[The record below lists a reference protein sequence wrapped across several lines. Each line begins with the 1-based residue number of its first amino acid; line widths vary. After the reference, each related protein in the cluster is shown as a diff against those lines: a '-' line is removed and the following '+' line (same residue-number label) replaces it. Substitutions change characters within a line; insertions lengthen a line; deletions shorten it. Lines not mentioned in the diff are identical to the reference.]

1 VSARDAGNPPGDYT
15 ADFSVVARAEARWID
30 ERRQAAGPVPADAP
44 LVGLALSGGGIRSAA
59 FNMGVLQ
66 ALARSGLLGRVDYLS
81 TVSGGGY
88 IGSCL
93 TWLRAHVPARNSQQ
107 LGELPLADGTGTVL
121 DWLRAHG
128 RYLISGKGLSGWTL
142 AASILSGTLLNLFVL
157 LPIFL
162 LAIGLA
168 SGDWFEF
175 SWPPQLHMPGAGEVN
190 AHDGFMVLTLLGLT
204 LLAAYLLTTLVFAMS
219 TVLPPLRQLSAG
231 QHIRQRLGQL
241 LGAGL
246 ALIGAGLLPVLAG
259 IEETALHYLRMDAA
273 DDITRH
279 ATWLVPL
286 LAGALSVRQARKQGE
301 HAGVFATLGLV
312 LVLAG
317 LFTALYHL
325 AHHTH
330 LLETPEFMLWL
341 GLSILLALV
350 CDINAISMHSYYR
363 SRLAEA
369 FLPEVAT
376 DGPGREHWD
385 PMTFRLTDVRA
396 ASGGPFHIINTTLN
410 TTSSTNARLRARF
423 GENMI
428 LTPLYCGS
436 AATGYRRT
444 QDYLRG
450 ELTLSTAFSV
460 SGAAVDPDT
469 YATGSRPVS
478 FLMAL
483 LNVRLGVWVR
493 NPRHE
498 PRRWRFPAWYQ
509 LMLREMLGVGLTETD
524 SRIHLADGGHFENL
538 GLYELL
544 RRRCRYI
551 IVSDA
556 GADPAC
562 TLADLGQ
569 AVQRARADL
578 GAEVDI
584 CADPLFHDDEA
595 DGRNGQIRK
604 RAHLVGQ
611 VTYSDG
617 SKGEILYLKA
627 LLRAQLGADIY
638 GYWRTNP
645 EFPNQPTSNQFYGE
659 LQFDSYR
666 ELGRQLMGGI
676 IGEERELEKVFARW
690 SRPNSWSHRCR
701 LARRISP
708 P

>member
-1 VSARDAGNPPGDYT
+1 VSPAPNEYT
-15 ADFSVVARAEARWID
+15 ENFSEVAHAEAAWIA
-30 ERRQAAGPVPADAP
+30 ERRAATGTVSLDAA

-66 ALARSGLLGRVDYLS
+66 TLVRTGLLPRIDYLS

-88 IGSCL
+88 IGACL
-93 TWLRAHVPARNSQQ
+93 TWLRAHVGVRESPE
-107 LGELPLADGTGTVL
+107 LGALPLADGTGTVL

-128 RYLISGKGLSGWTL
+128 RFLITGKGLSGWTL

-175 SWPPQLHMPGAGEVN
+175 SWPPELHMPGAGTVS
-190 AHDGFMVLTLLGLT
+190 AHDGFMVVALAGIGLFAGY
-204 LLAAYLLTTLVFAMS
+204 LLATLVFALS

-231 QHIRQRLGQL
+231 QYIRQRLGQL
-241 LGAGL
+241 LGSAVIC
-246 ALIGAGLLPVLAG
+246 IGVGSLPVLAG
-259 IEETALHYLRMDAA
+259 IEETALAWLKFGFA
-273 DDITRH
+273 DDVTRH
-279 ATWLVPL
+279 ATWIVPL
-286 LAGALSVRQARKQGE
+286 VTGAWSVRRANQQGA
-301 HAGVFATLGLV
+301 HAATFAMLGLV

-317 LFTALYHL
+317 AFTGLYHL
-325 AHHTH
+325 AHHTR
-330 LLETPEFMLWL
+330 LLETPEFMVWL
-341 GLSILLALV
+341 ALSVGFALV

-369 FLPEVAT
+369 FLPEVARA
-376 DGPGREHWD
+376 DSAMHPQS
-385 PMTFRLTDVRA
+385 FRLADVRA
-396 ASGGPFHIINTTLN
+396 SAGGPFHIINTTLN
-410 TTSSTNARLRARF
+410 TTSSADARLRARN

-436 AATGYRRT
+436 TATGYRRT
-444 QDYLRG
+444 SRYLKG
-450 ELTLSTAFSV
+450 ELTLATAFAV

-469 YATGSRPVS
+469 YATKSRPVS

-493 NPRHE
+493 NPRQE

-509 LMLREMLGVGLTETD
+509 LMLREMLGVGLSEKD

-556 GADPAC
+556 GADLSC

-578 GAEVDI
+578 GAEVELY
-584 CADPLFHDDEA
+584 ADTMFHGNGEQLRKQAHLLGGVTYA
-595 DGRNGQIRK
+595 DGSR
-604 RAHLVGQ
+604 
-611 VTYSDG
+611 
-617 SKGEILYLKA
+617 GEILYLKA
-627 LLRAQLGADIY
+627 LLREHLGADIY

-666 ELGRQLMGGI
+666 ELGRQLMADIVGADVGGDI
-676 IGEERELEKVFARW
+676 EKVFARW
-690 SRPNSWSHRCR
+690 RG
-701 LARRISP
+701 
-708 P
+708 

>member
-1 VSARDAGNPPGDYT
+1 
-15 ADFSVVARAEARWID
+15 
-30 ERRQAAGPVPADAP
+30 
-44 LVGLALSGGGIRSAA
+44 LSRI
-59 FNMGVLQ
+59 
-66 ALARSGLLGRVDYLS
+66 DYLS

-93 TWLRAHVPARNSQQ
+93 SWLRAHVPTGGAQKSGEPG
-107 LGELPLADGTGTVL
+107 LGALPLADGTGTVL

-128 RYLISGKGLSGWTL
+128 RYLITGAGLSGWTL

-162 LAIGLA
+162 LIIGIA

-175 SWPPQLHMPGAGEVN
+175 SWPPQLHMPGAGAVN

-204 LLAAYLLTTLVFAMS
+204 LWAIYLLTTLVFALS
-219 TVLPPLRQLSAG
+219 TVLPPLRQLSAA

-241 LGAGL
+241 LGSGAALTGL
-246 ALIGAGLLPVLAG
+246 GLLPVLAG
-259 IEETALHYLRMDAA
+259 IEETALQTLKLNAA
-273 DDITRH
+273 DDVTRH
-279 ATWLVPL
+279 ATWIVPL
-286 LAGALSVRQARKQGE
+286 ISGALSVRQANKQGA
-301 HAGVFATLGLV
+301 HAGTFAMLGLV
-312 LVLAG
+312 LVMAG
-317 LFTALYHL
+317 LFTAMYHL
-325 AHHTH
+325 AHHTR
-330 LLETPEFMLWL
+330 LLATPEFMVW
-341 GLSILLALV
+341 LALSLV
-350 CDINAISMHSYYR
+350 LALTCDINAISMHSYYR

-369 FLPEVAT
+369 FLPEVAVN
-376 DGPGREHWD
+376 GAPAHGANRNGKQH
-385 PMTFRLTDVRA
+385 PLLFRLTDIKP

-410 TTSSTNARLRARF
+410 TTSSRNAKLRARN

-428 LTPLYCGS
+428 LSPLYCGS

-444 QDYLRG
+444 SDYLRG

-469 YATGSRPVS
+469 YATHSRPVS

-483 LNVRLGVWVR
+483 MNVRLGVWLR
-493 NPRHE
+493 NPRQE
-498 PRRWRFPAWYQ
+498 PKRWRFPAWYQ
-509 LMLREMLGVGLTETD
+509 LMLREMLGIGLSEQD

-556 GADPAC
+556 GADPTC

-578 GAEVDI
+578 GAEVDL
-584 CADPLFHDDEA
+584 CADSLFH
-595 DGRNGQIRK
+595 GNGEGDATRK

-611 VTYSDG
+611 VVYSDG
-617 SKGEILYLKA
+617 TRGEILYLKA
-627 LLRAQLGADIY
+627 LLRENLGADIY

-666 ELGRQLMGGI
+666 ELGRQLMAGI
-676 IGEERELEKVFARW
+676 LGDERADVERVFVRARG
-690 SRPNSWSHRCR
+690 
-701 LARRISP
+701 
-708 P
+708 

>member
-1 VSARDAGNPPGDYT
+1 MSAREQASDNYT
-15 ADFSVVARAEARWID
+15 PHFADVARDEAKWIA
-30 ERRQAAGPVPADAP
+30 ERRAAAGSVPADAP
-44 LVGLALSGGGIRSAA
+44 VVGLALSGGGIRSAA

-66 ALARSGLLGRVDYLS
+66 ALSRTGLLNRIDYLS

-93 TWLRAHVPARNSQQ
+93 TWLRAHVPARESQK
-107 LGELPLADGTGTVL
+107 LGEIPLADGTGTVL

-128 RYLISGKGLSGWTL
+128 RYLITGTGLSGWTL

-175 SWPPQLHMPGAGEVN
+175 SWPPQLHLPGAGKVN
-190 AHDGFMVLTLLGLT
+190 AHDGFMVLTIVGLALLGT
-204 LLAAYLLTTLVFAMS
+204 YLLATLVFALS
-219 TVLPPLRQLSAG
+219 TVLPALRQLSAG
-231 QHIRQRLGQL
+231 QYIRQRLGVL
-241 LGAGL
+241 LGGA
-246 ALIGAGLLPVLAG
+246 AACIGAGMLPVLAG
-259 IEETALHYLRMDAA
+259 IEETALHLFRMDAA

-286 LAGALSVRQARKQGE
+286 ITGAFSVRQANKQGA
-301 HAGVFATLGLV
+301 HAGTFAMLGLV
-312 LVLAG
+312 LVMIG
-317 LFTALYHL
+317 LFTGMYHL
-325 AHHTH
+325 AHHTR
-330 LLETPEFMLWL
+330 LLETGAFMIWL
-341 GLSILLALV
+341 GLSVLFAFV

-376 DGPGREHWD
+376 DASAGEQHRQRHP
-385 PMTFRLTDVRA
+385 PLFRLTDVRA
-396 ASGGPFHIINTTLN
+396 DAGGPFHIINTTLN
-410 TTSSTNARLRARF
+410 TTSSTNAKLRARN
-423 GENMI
+423 GENMV

-436 AATGYRRT
+436 TATGYRRT
-444 QDYLRG
+444 TDYLRG

-469 YATGSRPVS
+469 YATKSRPVS

-498 PRRWRFPAWYQ
+498 PKRWRFPAWYQ
-509 LMLREMLGVGLTETD
+509 LMLREMLGVGLSESD

-584 CADPLFHDDEA
+584 CADPLFHD
-595 DGRNGQIRK
+595 NGPLNGASGSDIRK

-617 SKGEILYLKA
+617 SHGEILYLKA
-627 LLRAQLGADIY
+627 LLREHLGADIY

-666 ELGRQLMGGI
+666 ELGRQLMAGI
-676 IGEERELEKVFARW
+676 VCDDGDIEKMFARW
-690 SRPNSWSHRCR
+690 RKGSVG
-701 LARRISP
+701 ARKDS
-708 P
+708 